1 MVLSLILSLVSLVVS
16 LFVFIYYFFNF
27 RKRLKEIEYPYE
39 VEERILELLG
49 KFKHVASIKL
59 EMLEKK
65 VDELKGLIK
74 EANDSYAS
82 LSVLLTDLNK
92 VAYEIDKDS
101 NTSIINS
108 EKKLE
113 HVELK
118 ENEKDNLEVDA
129 TDSENTVES
138 SSTSDDSNEIP
149 DPDLEDDSE
158 SLERKILRL
167 NEEGFEDLEIARK
180 LGIGVGE
187 VKLIIELFRGQN
199 KN

>member
-1 MVLSLILSLVSLVVS
+1 VSLSVS

-27 RKRLKEIEYPYE
+27 RKRLNEIEYPYE

-92 VAYEIDKDS
+92 IAYEIDKDS
-101 NTSIINS
+101 NVSINP
-108 EKKLE
+108 EKEQE
-113 HVELK
+113 HNIELK
-118 ENEKDNLEVDA
+118 ENEKNSSEV
-129 TDSENTVES
+129 TNSKNTNDV
-138 SSTSDDSNEIP
+138 SSTNNDSNDVP
-149 DPDLEDDSE
+149 TFEDDSE

-187 VKLIIELFRGQN
+187 VKLIIELFKSQN

>member
-1 MVLSLILSLVSLVVS
+1 MILSLVLSLVSLSVS

-27 RKRLKEIEYPYE
+27 RKRLNEIEYPYE

-92 VAYEIDKDS
+92 IAYEIDKDS
-101 NTSIINS
+101 NVSINP
-108 EKKLE
+108 EKEQE
-113 HVELK
+113 HNIELK
-118 ENEKDNLEVDA
+118 ENEKNSSEV
-129 TDSENTVES
+129 TNSKNTNDV
-138 SSTSDDSNEIP
+138 SSTNNDSNDVP
-149 DPDLEDDSE
+149 TFEDDSE

-187 VKLIIELFRGQN
+187 VKLIIELFKSQN